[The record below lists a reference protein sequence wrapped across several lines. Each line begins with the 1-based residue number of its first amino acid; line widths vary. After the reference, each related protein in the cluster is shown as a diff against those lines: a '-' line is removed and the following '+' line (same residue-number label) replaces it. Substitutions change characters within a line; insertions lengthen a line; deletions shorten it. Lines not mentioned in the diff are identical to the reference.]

1 MDLGHDIVPQVEGGF
16 LQIFGDLTGKGGK
29 STVQRCAVGAGLD
42 MSGEIRFLPG
52 AEITVH
58 HAADQLLI
66 EFTLAHRTS
75 LPLGFLDAMES
86 GMFPSFSK
94 KAQSFFRARKMRD
107 FTVPSSSPMASPIS
121 S

>member
-1 MDLGHDIVPQVEGGF
+1 MDFGHHVIPQVEGGV
-16 LQIFGDLTGKGGK
+16 LQIFADLAGDGGK
-29 STVQRCAVGAGLD
+29 SLEQRGAVGAGLD

-52 AEITVH
+52 AEIAVH
-58 HAADQLLI
+58 HAAYQLLI